1 MMDAVVEPERAKLIP
16 GYWRVKKNALAAG
29 AEGVAISGAGPTMI
43 AIVDEKI
50 ATAVEVAEVMKEGFE
65 DEGIICRALASKPT
79 KGASVVEE
87 R

>member
-1 MMDAVVEPERAKLIP
+1 MDAVVEPERAKLIP

-43 AIVDEKI
+43 VDEKI
-50 ATAVEVAEVMKEGFE
+50 AMAVEVAEVMKEGFE

-79 KGASVVEE
+79 NGASVVEE